1 LQHQAD
7 LTNQI
12 KQIMKKFNVLKL
24 AMFIFAA
31 VIVPFGIKAQNNK
44 DIEKLTS
51 ESKKTKSDFI
61 KTDPAMS
68 GLFAGSYG
76 YVIFPKNGKGGLI
89 IGGSGGNG
97 LVFEKEKT
105 IGTAKMAQVTVGAQ
119 VGGASYS
126 EIIFFEDKK
135 ALDRFKDNKVEFSSG
150 VSAVALKSGASKDA
164 KYSDGVSVFT
174 QDQSGL
180 MAAAT
185 VGGQKFT
192 YKSF

>member
-1 LQHQAD
+1 
-7 LTNQI
+7 
-12 KQIMKKFNVLKL
+12 MKKLNVFKL

-31 VIVPFGIKAQNNK
+31 VIVPFGIKAQDNK
-44 DIEKLTS
+44 EIDKLIS
-51 ESKKTKSDFI
+51 ESKKAKSDFI
-61 KTDPAMS
+61 KTDPSMS
-68 GLFAGSYG
+68 GLFASSTG
-76 YVIFPKNGKGGLI
+76 YVVFPKNGKGGLV

-97 LVFEKEKT
+97 VVYEKGKT
-105 IGTAKMAQVTVGAQ
+105 IGTAKMAEVTVGAQ

-135 ALDRFKDNKVEFSSG
+135 ALDRFRDNKVEFSSG
-150 VSAVALKSGASKDA
+150 VSAVALKSGASEDA
-164 KYSDGVSVFT
+164 KYTNGVSVFT

-192 YKSF
+192 YKAL